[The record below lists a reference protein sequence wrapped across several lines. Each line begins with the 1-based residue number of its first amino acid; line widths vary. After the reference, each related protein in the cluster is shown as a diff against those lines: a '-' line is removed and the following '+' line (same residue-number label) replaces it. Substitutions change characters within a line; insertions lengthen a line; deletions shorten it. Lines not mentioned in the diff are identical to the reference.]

1 MKAAL
6 INLKC
11 KNTNNLYKM
20 GKKSAISALSAAI
33 FFIFSFIYPSPVNTA
48 FAQELD
54 ATVDADLSALNI
66 DVRDRLSNF
75 KMDVQN
81 YLNKTRFTDENIVN
95 DVRGKPYKIKC
106 SFQFFFRSA
115 TGFDSYE
122 AQMVINVQRNIY
134 RTQNF
139 TSIFR
144 LKDETWAF
152 NYTKGQNFYHDDLK
166 YNALTSFLDYYAYLV
181 IGWDDDSW
189 EPGLGTQ
196 RFVKAQNVVNL
207 AIANS
212 DGRGWTDNSSLK
224 QSRSVYPAELLN
236 SKYENFRKAYWI
248 YHFAGMDSLQYS
260 KRDAL
265 ERIAESL
272 EMIGKIKKTEVRSW
286 IIKQFFDTKYLEIAG
301 TLVDYYDKTIYRKLM
316 DFDPD
321 HASTYEEYAKK

>member
-1 MKAAL
+1 MKMQNKTA
-6 INLKC
+6 NLRIA
-11 KNTNNLYKM
+11 
-20 GKKSAISALSAAI
+20 SAIILI
-33 FFIFSFIYPSPVNTA
+33 FTIANSVELTPPL

-54 ATVDADLSALNI
+54 ATVDADLSKLNI
-66 DVRDRLSNF
+66 DVRDRLSSF
-75 KMDVQN
+75 KSDVQN
-81 YLNKTRFTDENIVN
+81 YLNKTRFTDENIIN
-95 DVRGKPYKIKC
+95 DVRGKPYRIKC
-106 SFQFFFRSA
+106 SFQFFFTSS

-144 LKDETWAF
+144 LKDEVWAF
-152 NYTKGQNFYHDDLK
+152 NYVKGQNFYHDDLK
-166 YNALTSFLDYYAYLV
+166 YNPLTSFLDYYAYMI
-181 IGWDDDSW
+181 IGSDDDSW

-196 RFVKAQNVVNL
+196 RFTKAQNVVNL

-236 SKYENFRKAYWI
+236 SKYENFRKAFWI
-248 YHFAGMDSLQYS
+248 YHFSGIDSLQYN
-260 KRDAL
+260 KREAL
-265 ERIAESL
+265 EKIAL
-272 EMIGKIKKTEVRSW
+272 AIEMIGKIKKTEVRSW
-286 IIKQFFDTKYLEIAG
+286 VIKQFFDTKYLEIAS

-321 HASTYEEYAKK
+321 HATTYEEYAKK

>member
-1 MKAAL
+1 MKMQNKTA
-6 INLKC
+6 NLRIA
-11 KNTNNLYKM
+11 
-20 GKKSAISALSAAI
+20 SAIILI
-33 FFIFSFIYPSPVNTA
+33 FTIANSVELTPPL

-54 ATVDADLSALNI
+54 ATVDADLSKLNI
-66 DVRDRLSNF
+66 DVRDKLSSF
-75 KMDVQN
+75 KSDVQN
-81 YLNKTRFTDENIVN
+81 YLNKTRFTDENIIN
-95 DVRGKPYKIKC
+95 DVRGKPYRIKC
-106 SFQFFFRSA
+106 SFQFFFTSS

-144 LKDETWAF
+144 LKDEVWAF
-152 NYTKGQNFYHDDLK
+152 NYVKGQNFYHDDLK
-166 YNALTSFLDYYAYLV
+166 YNPLTSFLDYYAYMI
-181 IGWDDDSW
+181 IGSDDDSW

-196 RFVKAQNVVNL
+196 RFTKAQNVVNL

-236 SKYENFRKAYWI
+236 SKYENFRKAFWI
-248 YHFAGMDSLQYS
+248 YHFSGIDSLQYN
-260 KRDAL
+260 KREAL
-265 ERIAESL
+265 EKIAL
-272 EMIGKIKKTEVRSW
+272 AIEMIGKIKKTEVRSW
-286 IIKQFFDTKYLEIAG
+286 VIKQFFDTKYLEIAS

-321 HASTYEEYAKK
+321 HATTYEEYAKK